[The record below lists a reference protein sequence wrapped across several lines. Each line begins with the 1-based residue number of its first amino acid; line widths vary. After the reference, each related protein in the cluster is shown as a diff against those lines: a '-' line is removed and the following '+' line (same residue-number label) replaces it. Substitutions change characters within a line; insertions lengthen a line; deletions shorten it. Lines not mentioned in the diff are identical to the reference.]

1 MIHTEKPLIGFFP
14 CFSSMGETIPLV
26 KIAKSY
32 MEIGGKAIFFSHTGK
47 YEYLAENIGC
57 KVVRLGNLMGDYQD
71 EILQLY
77 REGAPFEKIMI
88 CQFKEKTIEGAVKEE
103 VEAFTKSRIDLIVS
117 AFSPTSS
124 ISASALKIPLVVVAS
139 GTAIP
144 PYYKSGFATFPE
156 SYENFF
162 TKLLPK
168 SLKNR
173 IAKWYLLNNKR
184 LVKEFNKVAT
194 KYQVR
199 PFKYGNDIF
208 YGDHTLVCD
217 DINFLGIQPSED
229 FPLENYI
236 GPLVAGDLFKEQKNK
251 IDFDVINHLKRPGKS
266 IVLVMGSAYKFDRL
280 LLRIVEALNESDYNV
295 IAVYPNPKNKD
306 KLPETNENILFKE
319 FVPLDE
325 ILKKVDLA
333 ITHGGRG
340 TIYTIAY
347 SGKPA
352 ICIPL
357 FLEHQYNID
366 NLVRHGC
373 AIRESWKYFKPREL
387 LRSINKIFDNY
398 DTYLKN
404 SKKLAEKLQ
413 KEDGAKKAVKRL
425 MEIIQIK

>member
-14 CFSSMGETIPLV
+14 RFSSMGETIPLV

-32 MEIGGKAIFFSHTGK
+32 MEIGGKAIFFSHERK

-77 REGAPFEKIMI
+77 RKGAPFEKIMI
-88 CQFKEKTIEGAVKEE
+88 CQFKKRTIERAVKEE
-103 VEAFTKSRIDLIVS
+103 IEAFTKSRIDLIVS
-117 AFSPTSS
+117 AFNATCS
-124 ISASALKIPLVVVAS
+124 ISARALKIPLVVVAS
-139 GTAIP
+139 GTTIP
-144 PYYKSGFATFPE
+144 PYFKSGFATFPE
-156 SYENFF
+156 SHENFF

-184 LVKEFNKVAT
+184 FVKEFNKVAT

-199 PFKYGNDIF
+199 PFKYCNDIF
-208 YGDHTLVCD
+208 FGDHTLVCD

-229 FPLENYI
+229 FPLNNYI
-236 GPLVAGDLFKEQKNK
+236 GPIIAGDLFKEQKNK
-251 IDFDVINHLKRPGKS
+251 IDFDIINHLKRPGKS

-280 LLRIVEALNESDYNV
+280 LLRIVEALNETDYNV

-352 ICIPL
+352 ICIPML
-357 FLEHQYNID
+357 MEHQYNID
-366 NLVRHGC
+366 NLVKWMC
-373 AIRESWKYFKPREL
+373 YKVI
-387 LRSINKIFDNY
+387 
-398 DTYLKN
+398 
-404 SKKLAEKLQ
+404 
-413 KEDGAKKAVKRL
+413 
-425 MEIIQIK
+425 MEIFQTP

>member
-1 MIHTEKPLIGFFP
+1 
-14 CFSSMGETIPLV
+14 MGDTIPLV
-26 KIAKSY
+26 KIAKLY
-32 MEIGGKAIFFSHTGK
+32 IELGGKAIFFSHRRK

-57 KVVRLGNLMGDYQD
+57 KVVRLGNLMGEDSD
-71 EILQLY
+71 ELIQLY
-77 REGAPFEKIMI
+77 REGAPFEKIMVR
-88 CQFKEKTIEGAVKEE
+88 QFKERIIERAVKEE
-103 VEAFTKSRIDLIVS
+103 IEAFTKSRINLIVS
-117 AFSPTSS
+117 TFSPTCS
-124 ISASALKIPLVVVAS
+124 ISARALKIPLVVLTS
-139 GTAIP
+139 GTVIP
-144 PYYKSGFATFPE
+144 PYFKSGFATFPE
-156 SYENFF
+156 NYENFF
-162 TKLLPK
+162 TKMLPK

-173 IAKWYLLNNKR
+173 ITKWYLLNSKL
-184 LVKEFNKVAT
+184 LVKEFNKVTT

-199 PFKYGNDIF
+199 PFKYCNDIF
-208 YGDHTLVCD
+208 LGDHTFVCD

-236 GPLVAGDLFKEQKNK
+236 GPIIAGDLFKERKDK
-251 IDFDVINHLKRPGKS
+251 IDFDVINHLNRPGKS
-266 IVLVMGSAYKFDRL
+266 IVLVMGSASKFDKL
-280 LLRIVEALNESDYNV
+280 LLKIVEILNESDYNV
-295 IAVYPNPKNKD
+295 IAVYSNPPNKD

-352 ICIPL
+352 ICIPI
-357 FLEHQYNID
+357 FIEHQYNID
-366 NLVRHGC
+366 NLVRNGC
-373 AIRESWKYFKPREL
+373 AIRLSRKYFKPREL
-387 LRSINKIFDNY
+387 VRSINKIFDDY

-413 KEDGAKKAVKRL
+413 KEDGAEKAVKRL

>member
-1 MIHTEKPLIGFFP
+1 MIHTGKPLIGFFP

-32 MEIGGKAIFFSHTGK
+32 MEIGGKAIFFSHEGK

-57 KVVRLGNLMGDYQD
+57 KVVRLGNLMGEYQD
-71 EILQLY
+71 ELVQLY
-77 REGAPFEKIMI
+77 RKGVPFEKIMVR
-88 CQFKEKTIEGAVKEE
+88 QFKERIIERAVKEE
-103 VEAFTKSRIDLIVS
+103 IEAFTKSRIDLIVS
-117 AFSPTSS
+117 AFNATCS
-124 ISASALKIPLVVVAS
+124 ISARALKIPLVVVTS
-139 GTAIP
+139 GTTTP
-144 PYYKSGFATFPE
+144 PYFKSGFATFPE

-168 SLKNR
+168 PLKNR

-184 LVKEFNKVAT
+184 FVKEFNKVAT

-199 PFKYGNDIF
+199 PFKYCNDIF
-208 YGDHTLVCD
+208 FGDHTLVCD

-236 GPLVAGDLFKEQKNK
+236 GPVVAGDLFKEQKNK

-280 LLRIVEALNESDYNV
+280 LLKIVETLNESDYNV
-295 IAVYPNPKNKD
+295 IAVYSNPKNKD

-319 FVPLDE
+319 FVPLDK
-325 ILKKVDLA
+325 ILKEVDLA

-352 ICIPL
+352 ICIPML
-357 FLEHQYNID
+357 MEHQYNID
-366 NLVRHGC
+366 NLVRNGC
-373 AIRESWKYFKPREL
+373 AIRLSWKYFKPREL
-387 LRSINKIFDNY
+387 VRSINKIFDNY

-404 SKKLAEKLQ
+404 SKKLSEKLQ

-425 MEIIQIK
+425 MEITQIK

>member
-1 MIHTEKPLIGFFP
+1 MIHAEKPLIGFFP

-32 MEIGGKAIFFSHTGK
+32 MEIGGKAIFFSHEGK

-57 KVVRLGNLMGDYQD
+57 KVVRLGNLMGEDSD
-71 EILQLY
+71 ELIQLY
-77 REGAPFEKIMI
+77 RDGVPFEKITVR
-88 CQFKEKTIEGAVKEE
+88 QFKERTIERAVKEE
-103 VEAFTKSRIDLIVS
+103 IEAFTKSRIDLIMS
-117 AFSPTSS
+117 AFNPTSS
-124 ISASALKIPLVVVAS
+124 ISARALKIPLVVLSS

-144 PYYKSGFATFPE
+144 PYHKSGFATFPE
-156 SYENFF
+156 NYENFF
-162 TKLLPK
+162 TRMVPK

-173 IAKWYLLNNKR
+173 IAKWYFLHNKT
-184 LVKEFNKVAT
+184 LVKEFNKVNK
-194 KYQVR
+194 KYHVR
-199 PFKYGNDIF
+199 PFKYCNDIF
-208 YGDHTLVCD
+208 FGDHTLVCD

-236 GPLVAGDLFKEQKNK
+236 GPIVAGELFKERKNK

-266 IVLVMGSAYKFDRL
+266 IVLVMGSASKFDKL
-280 LLRIVEALNESDYNV
+280 LLKIVEILNETDYNV
-295 IAVYPNPKNKD
+295 IAVYSNPQNKE

-352 ICIPL
+352 ICIPML
-357 FLEHQYNID
+357 MEHQYNID
-366 NLVRHGC
+366 NLVRNGC
-373 AIRESWKYFKPREL
+373 AIRLSWKYFKPREL
-387 LRSINKIFDNY
+387 VQSINKIFDNY

-404 SKKLAEKLQ
+404 SKKLSEKLQ

-425 MEIIQIK
+425 MEITQIK

>member
-26 KIAKSY
+26 KIAKLY
-32 MEIGGKAIFFSHTGK
+32 MELGGKAIFFSHTGK

-57 KVVRLGNLMGDYQD
+57 KVVRLGNLMGECPD
-71 EILQLY
+71 ELVQLY
-77 REGAPFEKIMI
+77 KEGVPFEKIMI
-88 CQFKEKTIEGAVKEE
+88 RQFKKGIIERAVEE
-103 VEAFTKSRIDLIVS
+103 EIEAFTKSRINLIVS
-117 AFSPTSS
+117 AFNPTCS
-124 ISASALKIPLVVVAS
+124 ISARALKIPLVVLTS

-144 PYYKSGFATFPE
+144 PYFKSGFATFPE
-156 SYENFF
+156 NYENFF
-162 TKLLPK
+162 TKMLPK

-173 IAKWYLLNNKR
+173 IAKWYLLNNKL
-184 LVKEFNKVAT
+184 LVKEFNKVTT

-199 PFKYGNDIF
+199 PFKYCNDIF
-208 YGDHTLVCD
+208 LGDHTFVCD

-236 GPLVAGDLFKEQKNK
+236 GPIIAGDLFKERKNK
-251 IDFDVINHLKRPGKS
+251 IDFDIINHLKRPGKS
-266 IVLVMGSAYKFDRL
+266 ILLVMGSAYKFDRL
-280 LLRIVEALNESDYNV
+280 LLKIVETLNKSDYNV
-295 IAVYPNPKNKD
+295 IVVYSNPKNKD

-319 FVPLDE
+319 FLPLDE

-352 ICIPL
+352 ICMPL
-357 FLEHQYNID
+357 AMEHQYNID
-366 NLVRHGC
+366 NLVRNGC
-373 AIRESWKYFKPREL
+373 AIRLSRKYFKPREVVG
-387 LRSINKIFDNY
+387 SINKIFDDY

-413 KEDGAKKAVKRL
+413 KEDGAEKAVKRL